1 MACALAVFV
10 PLMKSLFG
18 RVPTMPRVPIFS
30 LPLPCGGWKTPPWK
44 APRTMSD
51 EEQYLCVG
59 ICMAD
64 PDSGYCLG
72 CGRPPFESPGIVAE
86 VVNIQTPNN
95 STSQDPDH
103 PE

>member
-1 MACALAVFV
+1 
-10 PLMKSLFG
+10 
-18 RVPTMPRVPIFS
+18 
-30 LPLPCGGWKTPPWK
+30 
-44 APRTMSD
+44 MSD
-51 EEQYLCVG
+51 EAQYLCVG

-86 VVNIQTPNN
+86 VVSIPTPSK

>member
-1 MACALAVFV
+1 
-10 PLMKSLFG
+10 
-18 RVPTMPRVPIFS
+18 
-30 LPLPCGGWKTPPWK
+30 
-44 APRTMSD
+44 MSD

-86 VVNIQTPNN
+86 VVPQQITSQ
-95 STSQDPDH
+95 STRQDPDH

>member
-1 MACALAVFV
+1 MDNQ
-10 PLMKSLFG
+10 
-18 RVPTMPRVPIFS
+18 
-30 LPLPCGGWKTPPWK
+30 
-44 APRTMSD
+44 D

-72 CGRPPFESPGIVAE
+72 CGRPPLGAPEIVAE
-86 VVNIQTPNN
+86 AVTQTFAPVNV
-95 STSQDPDH
+95 STESDH

>member
-1 MACALAVFV
+1 MD
-10 PLMKSLFG
+10 
-18 RVPTMPRVPIFS
+18 TQ
-30 LPLPCGGWKTPPWK
+30 
-44 APRTMSD
+44 

-72 CGRPPFESPGIVAE
+72 CGRPPLESPGMVAE
-86 VVNIQTPNN
+86 VVPAVISIQPTH
-95 STSQDPDH
+95 TDPDT

>member
-1 MACALAVFV
+1 
-10 PLMKSLFG
+10 MK
-18 RVPTMPRVPIFS
+18 TQ
-30 LPLPCGGWKTPPWK
+30 
-44 APRTMSD
+44 

-72 CGRPPFESPGIVAE
+72 CGRPPFGAPEIVAE
-86 VVNIQTPNN
+86 ATPPVL
-95 STSQDPDH
+95 STQKNTSNDPDT